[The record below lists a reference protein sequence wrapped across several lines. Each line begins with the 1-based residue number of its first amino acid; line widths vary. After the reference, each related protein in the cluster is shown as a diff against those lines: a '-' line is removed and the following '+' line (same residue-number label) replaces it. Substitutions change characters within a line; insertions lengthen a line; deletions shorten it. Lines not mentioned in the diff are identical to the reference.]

1 MVLVVAECLGSMG
14 VEEPFFM
21 GRFSSRNVGSGDNQS
36 GSRPDS
42 ANTSLVT
49 ALSNTAISSAPNIEP
64 LRNNV
69 LYAFITD
76 LLTSQPLCIVSLAWW
91 CVKLKTRYFQ
101 F

>member
-1 MVLVVAECLGSMG
+1 MVLVVVECLGSMG

-49 ALSNTAISSAPNIEP
+49 ALSNTAISNAPNIEP
-64 LRNNV
+64 LRNSKFHACTIDC
-69 LYAFITD
+69 LPP
-76 LLTSQPLCIVSLAWW
+76 SH
-91 CVKLKTRYFQ
+91 CV
-101 F
+101 